1 MSLWENVWEQVRKEM
16 PEAPARPKTWGG
28 FVGAFVVAALGIAIW
43 FPIRLVA
50 EIL

>member
-1 MSLWENVWEQVRKEM
+1 MSLWEIVWEQVRKEM

-28 FVGAFVVAALGIAIW
+28 LVGAFVVAALVIAIW

-50 EIL
+50 